1 MTMLIAP
8 YIAVILPVVIA
19 TFFVIVYSVSI
30 TFFCPYMGKNLY
42 FFTIASPAYLL
53 WFAVTWEDH

>member
-1 MTMLIAP
+1 MTMLIAL
-8 YIAVILPVVIA
+8 YIAVILPVVIV

-42 FFTIASPAYLL
+42 FFTIALPAYLL
-53 WFAVTWEDH
+53 